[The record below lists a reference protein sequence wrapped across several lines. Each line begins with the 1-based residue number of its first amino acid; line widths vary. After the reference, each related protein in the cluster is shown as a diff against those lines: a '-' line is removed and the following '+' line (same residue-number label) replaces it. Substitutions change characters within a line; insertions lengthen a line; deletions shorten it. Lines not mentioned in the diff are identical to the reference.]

1 MYGPPSHRFNE
12 ETLPNLQYPSV
23 SIIVPYFKN
32 CHHHLQRCL
41 QCLERQI
48 YPPAQR
54 EIVVVD
60 NHATARITGDL
71 LGRDRISIV
80 HEPVPGS
87 YAARNRGIA
96 SSSGSILAFTDADCA
111 PTPTWLNNAIQELA
125 RFDFNAVVGGKITFG
140 FRDPANPNI
149 WEIYDS
155 MIHLRQEDYVVHHHF
170 AATANLI
177 APRKLFLQIGLFNP
191 DFYSGGDRDWGVR
204 LSSQGIPVIY
214 SADVVVLHRARH
226 NAHEIIEKNR
236 RGVGAEFV
244 RVKLSETFRLQI
256 LRAQIQM
263 FVPRFQILIKETEI
277 RAYGHWTLFRLSVIF
292 VLICIVRCY
301 EAIRLILGGHPLR

>member
-1 MYGPPSHRFNE
+1 METPSHRFSE

-23 SIIVPYFKN
+23 SIIVPYFRD
-32 CHHHLQRCL
+32 CHHHLRHCL
-41 QCLERQI
+41 WCLEHQT
-48 YPPAQR
+48 YPPTQC

-60 NHATARITGDL
+60 NHPTPRITEDL

-96 SSSGSILAFTDADCA
+96 SSTGSILAFTDVECA

-125 RFDFNAVVGGKITFG
+125 RFDFNAVVGGKIVFG
-140 FRDPANPNI
+140 YRECANPNI

-155 MIHLRQEDYVVHHHF
+155 IIHLRQRDYIVHDRF

-177 APRKLFLQIGLFNP
+177 APRKLFLQMGLFNSA
-191 DFYSGGDRDWGVR
+191 FYSGGDKDWGMR
-204 LSSQGIPVIY
+204 LSSQSIPVIY

-236 RGVGAEFV
+236 RGVGAELV
-244 RVKLSETFRLQI
+244 RVQISKTFRVQI
-256 LRAQIQM
+256 LRAQIRM
-263 FVPRFQILIKETEI
+263 FVPRFRVLMKETRI
-277 RAYGHWTLFRLSVIF
+277 RAYGHWTQLRLSVIF
-292 VLICIVRCY
+292 ALICIVRCY
-301 EAIRLILGGHPLR
+301 EAIRLIFGGQPLR

>member
-1 MYGPPSHRFNE
+1 METPSHRFSG
-12 ETLPNLQYPSV
+12 ETLLDSQYPSV
-23 SIIVPYFKN
+23 SIIVPYFGN
-32 CHHHLQRCL
+32 CHYQLRHCL
-41 QCLERQI
+41 WCLEHQS
-48 YPPAQR
+48 YPPTQR

-60 NHATARITGDL
+60 NNPTARITEDL

-96 SSSGSILAFTDADCA
+96 SSTGSMLAFTDVDCA

-125 RFDFNAVVGGKITFG
+125 RFDFNAVVGGKIVFG
-140 FRDPANPNI
+140 YRDPANPNI
-149 WEIYDS
+149 WETYDS
-155 MIHLRQEDYVVHHHF
+155 IIHLRQRDYIVHDRF

-177 APRKLFLQIGLFNP
+177 APRKLFLRTGFFNP
-191 DFYSGGDRDWGVR
+191 AFYSGGDRDWGMR

-214 SADVVVLHRARH
+214 SADAVVFHRARH
-226 NAHEIIEKNR
+226 DAREIIEKNR
-236 RGVGAEFV
+236 RGVGAELI
-244 RVKLSETFRLQI
+244 RVQISKTFRGQI

-263 FVPRFQILIKETEI
+263 FIPRFQILIEETKI
-277 RAYGHWTLFRLSVIF
+277 RTYGYWTQLRLSMIF

-301 EAIRLILGGHPLR
+301 EAIRLIFGGQPLR